1 VDWLRLWSLR
11 SGTVDKTL
19 LARTRVAVDDM
30 EGQAP
35 MSSDLNTLSDAR
47 MRRLTHELPLPDAK
61 AAGEI
66 TYLDVYSA
74 SKFDLPVKN
83 IDGERSGFK
92 YAILFVDAYSRFR
105 RVYFAKSQR
114 ELPGLARHY
123 LSELG
128 ASAHAGG
135 LFMLGDGFRRYVHTD
150 GGTPMNS
157 KAFEKV
163 LLEFG
168 LAANVTSCL
177 HTPASNGVAERS
189 FGTLEPD
196 VRAKL
201 AMSSLSYRH
210 WS

>member
-1 VDWLRLWSLR
+1 
-11 SGTVDKTL
+11 
-19 LARTRVAVDDM
+19 M

-61 AAGEI
+61 AAGE